1 MTTHTIGIIMNGVTG
16 RMGLNQHLRR
26 SVDAIMRQGG
36 VKLSDSETIMPR
48 PLLVGRNP
56 AKLEAISK
64 EFGGLPWST
73 NLDAALADPQY
84 SIYFDAQTTNRRAAA
99 VRSAIAAGKH
109 VYCEKPIAGDL
120 ETALDL
126 YRRATAAGVKHGVVQ
141 DKLWLP
147 GLMKLQTLKD
157 LGFFGRIFSV
167 RGEFGYWV
175 FEGDTVPAQRPS
187 WNYRKEDGGGI
198 ILDMLCHWR
207 YVLDNLFGNV
217 KAVSCLGATHIPQRV
232 NEAGQ
237 PYDCTADDAAYA
249 TFELEG
255 GIVAHFNSSWCVRVR
270 RDDLLTI
277 QVDGTKGTA
286 VAGLRH
292 CWIQHYGATPR
303 PVWNPDIESPLN
315 YFDGWQ
321 KVPEQESFDNAF
333 KRQWELFLRHV
344 VKDEPFRWGLLEG
357 AKGVQLAEKG
367 IESWRKRAW
376 VDVPLILI
384 RGQATQP
391 PNSEECDSGG
401 HPMQFGG

>member
-1 MTTHTIGIIMNGVTG
+1 MHRKTMTTHTVGVIMNGVTG

-26 SVDAIMRQGG
+26 SIHAIMRQGG
-36 VKLSDSETIMPR
+36 VKLSDSETILPR

-56 AKLEAISK
+56 AKLQAISE
-64 EFGGLPWST
+64 EFGGLQWTTDLAS
-73 NLDAALADPQY
+73 ALANPDY
-84 SIYFDAQTTNRRAAA
+84 SVYFDAQTTDRRAAD
-99 VRSAIAAGKH
+99 VRRAIAAGKH
-109 VYCEKPIAGDL
+109 IYCEKPVAENL
-120 ETALDL
+120 ETAMDL
-126 YRRATAAGVKHGVVQ
+126 YRRAQQAGVKHGVVQ

-147 GLMKLQTLKD
+147 GLLKLQSLIQQ
-157 LGFFGRIFSV
+157 GFFGRVLSI

-207 YVLDNLFGNV
+207 YVLDNIFGAV
-217 KAVSCLGATHIPQRV
+217 KSVSCLGVTHVPRRW

-237 PYDCTADDAAYA
+237 PYDCTADDSAYA
-249 TFELEG
+249 TFQLEG

-270 RDDLLTI
+270 RDDLLTL
-277 QVDGTKGTA
+277 QVDGMKGSA

-292 CWIQHYGATPR
+292 CWIQPYGGTPR
-303 PVWNPDIESPLN
+303 PVWNPDIESPLD

-321 KVPEQESFDNAF
+321 RVPEQDTFDNAF
-333 KRQWELFLRHV
+333 KRQWELFLRHI

-367 IESWRKRAW
+367 MESWQKRAW
-376 VDVPLILI
+376 VDVPEL
-384 RGQATQP
+384 
-391 PNSEECDSGG
+391 
-401 HPMQFGG
+401 